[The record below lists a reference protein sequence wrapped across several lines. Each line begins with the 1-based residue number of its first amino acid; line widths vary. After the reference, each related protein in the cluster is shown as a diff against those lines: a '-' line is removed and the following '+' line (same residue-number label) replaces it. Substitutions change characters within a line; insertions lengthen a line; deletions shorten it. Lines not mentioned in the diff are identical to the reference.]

1 MPEAN
6 LKRILVVA
14 GEYEIIEQVRQA
26 LGDGSIAIQTA
37 YSHLDSLYS
46 IENGEFDAVF
56 VDSKMIDRRSGE
68 ATFVA
73 LAQARRHIPVIALTH
88 ARISEQDASLPK
100 NILVTSTGTA
110 SIQRGW
116 QAALHSMNGD
126 LSLSLLMAS
135 AQAGPWGEE
144 VQTLF
149 DLSRSLTEVLDLSE
163 VLNRVVEAARRLTNA
178 EEGMILL
185 PDDELGELYLRAK
198 VGIDVEVARN
208 FRVKTQDTLAGRVF
222 STGKPVLIG
231 AQGPQKVKTE
241 YLVNALL
248 YVPIIYEGTCTGV
261 LGVNNKNSDLTF
273 SLSHQQ
279 LLENLA
285 SFAAIAIE
293 NARIHEETLQRTR
306 ELQTLVEASQILNSS
321 LSLDKT
327 LPNICEQLMGVVN
340 VNLSEIYEW
349 DRERNQLRTLAR
361 SFRTIWPAGYG
372 PTLEISARPALEQAF
387 AKGRIVVISRRDETA
402 PASEVQLIERA
413 GADTMIAV
421 PILGG
426 DQPLGVLQLFYMQ
439 PVTKRPETEVM
450 QRAHH
455 MMLEVLVAFS
465 GQASPARAQS
475 IFRSME
481 DILRLAD
488 ADWCEVAI
496 LRPDK
501 QSLALSIA
509 VGQGVWLAPPQ
520 PYLDM
525 TQYPD
530 IAEAIETQS
539 PIAKQIDSKIM
550 TAGIRALIDSSSSR
564 SVLALPLIQRG
575 QTQGMVLF
583 GDARRSRVFTQRDI
597 DMGRAIVGQAAT
609 ALENA
614 RLVHDLE
621 RSLLDLRDAQDRL
634 VQTARLSAMGELA
647 AAVAHQINNPLTT
660 IMVDSEMLLLDEKP
674 DSRNYRSL
682 QAINRAGKRSA
693 GVARRLLA
701 IARPNDPEAPP
712 ERIDVKDTIDGVLS
726 LVKAHIERDGIQIIT
741 QIPEEALPP
750 VSAVP
755 GRLDDIWLNLLMNA
769 HDALMGRAGAKIGI
783 NVTHQAGSDVINVAV
798 WDNGPGIPAK
808 LIDEI
813 FKPFFTTKP
822 VGEGTGLGLHICRQT
837 VERIG
842 GRITVKSSPGEGTEF
857 LVLLPVRQGGVR
869 L

>member
-1 MPEAN
+1 
-6 LKRILVVA
+6 
-14 GEYEIIEQVRQA
+14 
-26 LGDGSIAIQTA
+26 
-37 YSHLDSLYS
+37 
-46 IENGEFDAVF
+46 
-56 VDSKMIDRRSGE
+56 
-68 ATFVA
+68 
-73 LAQARRHIPVIALTH
+73 PVIALTH